1 LKKPSF
7 DNVTKANT
15 PSQLNRKN
23 TMIKEPHTYDHA
35 DLIPEDYEDHLM
47 REELIKNRN
56 ADPFKL
62 LGVSNEDK
70 LTFFLLKWKFN

>member
-1 LKKPSF
+1 MKKPNF
-7 DNVTKANT
+7 DNVTKVNT
-15 PSQLNRKN
+15 PSHLNRKS
-23 TMIKEPHTYDHA
+23 TLIKESHTQNNT

-47 REELIKNRN
+47 REELIRNRN

>member
-1 LKKPSF
+1 
-7 DNVTKANT
+7 
-15 PSQLNRKN
+15 
-23 TMIKEPHTYDHA
+23 MIKEPHTYDHA

>member
-1 LKKPSF
+1 M
-7 DNVTKANT
+7 TKVNT
-15 PSQLNRKN
+15 PSHLHRKS
-23 TMIKEPHTYDHA
+23 TTIKENRIENS

-47 REELIKNRN
+47 REELLKNRN

-70 LTFFLLKWKFN
+70 LIFFLLKWKFN